1 MSVKHR
7 TSAGRRR
14 LALGTALAAGLVLTA
29 GGLSAAMAAGAPAAA
44 RTGTGRS
51 PAAPEHSTPSGSPTA
66 TPTAAPAAWTGQ
78 FTGFADSTWA
88 KSWGETS
95 TGAWG
100 FTDAKAV
107 TDATAP
113 GNGSALELT
122 YGAGSSANSCSDC
135 PNPGGA
141 QFYTSLASLGLSK
154 LADGTTLDLK
164 YHVKF
169 PAGYDWG
176 LAGKLPGLYGGTIGQ
191 ESGGNHGKGWSTRYM
206 WRGANGVPDNGEV
219 YLYTPTN
226 SGPTGYGVDEGLG
239 DWKWV
244 ADGNWHTVE
253 QLVNR
258 SNGDVTVWFD
268 GVKVAQ
274 LNGIATGIGS
284 IPFSGVLF
292 STFYGGHDTTW
303 GPKTTTHSFFSDFSL
318 SPTVQH

>member
-1 MSVKHR
+1 MSVKMSVKLSVKHR
-7 TSAGRRR
+7 ISAGRRR
-14 LALGTALAAGLVLTA
+14 LALGTALTAGLVLTA
-29 GGLSAAMAAGAPAAA
+29 GGLSAATAAGAPNTV
-44 RTGTGRS
+44 RT
-51 PAAPEHSTPSGSPTA
+51 TA
-66 TPTAAPAAWTGQ
+66 HTAHAAAWTGQ
-78 FTGFADSTWA
+78 FTGFADSSWA

-100 FTDAKAV
+100 FADAKAV
-107 TDATAP
+107 TDPTAP
-113 GNGSALELT
+113 GNGSALETT

-191 ESGGNHGKGWSTRYM
+191 ESGGNHGEGWSTRYM

-239 DWKWV
+239 DWKWT

-268 GVKVAQ
+268 GVEVAQ

-284 IPFSGVLF
+284 IPFSGVFF
-292 STFYGGHDTTW
+292 STFYGGHDTSW
-303 GPKTTTHSFFSDFSL
+303 GPKTTTHSYFADFSL
-318 SPTVQH
+318 SAKVQH

>member
-1 MSVKHR
+1 MSVKLSVKHR
-7 TSAGRRR
+7 VSSGRRR
-14 LALGTALAAGLVLTA
+14 LALGTALTAGLVLTA
-29 GGLSAAMAAGAPAAA
+29 GGPSAATAAGAPNTVRTTAHAAHA
-44 RTGTGRS
+44 
-51 PAAPEHSTPSGSPTA
+51 
-66 TPTAAPAAWTGQ
+66 AAWTGQ
-78 FTGFADSTWA
+78 FTGFADSSWA

-100 FTDAKAV
+100 FADAKAV
-107 TDATAP
+107 TDPTAP
-113 GNGSALELT
+113 GNGSALEIT

-191 ESGGNHGKGWSTRYM
+191 ESGGNHGEGWSTRYM

-239 DWKWV
+239 DWKWT

-253 QLVNR
+253 QSVNR

-268 GVKVAQ
+268 GVEVAQ
-274 LNGIATGIGS
+274 LNGIATGIGT

-292 STFYGGHDTTW
+292 STFYGGHDTSW
-303 GPKTTTHSFFSDFSL
+303 GPKATTHSYFADFSL
-318 SPTVQH
+318 SATVQH

>member
-1 MSVKHR
+1 MPVNRSIKL
-7 TSAGRRR
+7 TLGA
-14 LALGTALAAGLVLTA
+14 ALTAGLVLTA
-29 GGLSAAMAAGAPAAA
+29 GGLSAATAADTPAGTRTGPRTGAPSGA
-44 RTGTGRS
+44 RT
-51 PAAPEHSTPSGSPTA
+51 PAHS
-66 TPTAAPAAWTGQ
+66 AAPAAWTGQ
-78 FTGFADSTWA
+78 FTGFAAGSWA

-107 TDATAP
+107 TDPTAP
-113 GNGSALELT
+113 GNGSALEIT

-164 YHVKF
+164 YHVRF

-219 YLYTPTN
+219 YLYTPTD

-239 DWKWV
+239 DWKWT

-258 SNGDVTVWFD
+258 GNGDVTVWYD
-268 GVKVAQ
+268 GVEVAQ
-274 LNGIATGIGS
+274 LDGIATGIGS

-292 STFYGGHDTTW
+292 STFYGGHDTSW
-303 GPKTTTHSFFSDFSL
+303 GPKTTTHSYFADFSL
-318 SPTVQH
+318 SATVQH